1 MITDTKLR
9 YLVEAAALGSM
20 RAASDKLDVAVSS
33 VSRQIAQ
40 LESELGL
47 LLIERGRRSI
57 KLTEAGELALQY
69 YRESVAHREVLDS
82 SFQALRGLRGGKIQL
97 AIGEGF
103 VSALSSL
110 LQTFVTK
117 NAGVLLSVTI
127 ASTLEVIRHVADDEA
142 HIGLVF
148 HAPAD
153 PRLSVRSSI
162 PQPIKLIVHPA
173 HPLAAASSVTLKQL
187 ADHCLCMPEVG
198 FRIRQIVSMAETQ
211 ERVSLSPRIAA
222 NSLQLLREM
231 VKSGDYVTLLP
242 ESAVITELE
251 SGELVSIPVASSA
264 LQSTSVN
271 VVCRLGRALPVA
283 PAALLPLLES
293 ALKTR
298 LRRSVERKATGV
310 NDVRKQLR
318 PEAAPATLVMHR

>member
-1 MITDTKLR
+1 VITDAKLR

-20 RAASDKLDVAVSS
+20 RAAGDKLEVAVSS
-33 VSRQIAQ
+33 ISRQIAN
-40 LESELGL
+40 LEQELGL

-69 YRESVAHREVLDS
+69 YRESIAHREALDS

-110 LQTFVTK
+110 LQKFVTK
-117 NAGVLLSVTI
+117 NAGVLLSVST
-127 ASTLEVIRHVADDEA
+127 ASTLDVIRNVVDDEA

-153 PRLSVRSSI
+153 PRLSVRCSI
-162 PQPIKLIVHPA
+162 PQPIKLIVHPENL
-173 HPLAAASSVTLKQL
+173 LAKATSVTLKQL
-187 ADHCLCMPEVG
+187 SDQRLCMPESG
-198 FRIRQIVSMAETQ
+198 FRIRHIVNMAEAQ
-211 ERVSLSPRIAA
+211 ERVSLSPRIST
-222 NSLQLLREM
+222 NSLHLLREM
-231 VKSGDYVTLLP
+231 VKSGEYVTLLP
-242 ESAVITELE
+242 EIAAISEIK
-251 SGELVSIPVASSA
+251 SRELVSIPVDSSA

-271 VVCRLGRALPVA
+271 VVCRLGRALPMA

-293 ALKTR
+293 ALR
-298 LRRSVERKATGV
+298 NLLRSNAEQSRAAAGPIKA
-310 NDVRKQLR
+310 R
-318 PEAAPATLVMHR
+318 